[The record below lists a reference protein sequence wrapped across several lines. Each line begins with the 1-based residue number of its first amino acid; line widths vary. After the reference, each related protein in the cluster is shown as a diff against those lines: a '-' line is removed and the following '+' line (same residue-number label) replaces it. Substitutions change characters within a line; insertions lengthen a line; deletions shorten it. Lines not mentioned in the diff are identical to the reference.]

1 MKRLYTYV
9 IFWFALSLFTYA
21 DGPDEIVSENVSE
34 EMVSGNVSVQ
44 TDSEDVPTETVSEDV
59 FEKASSED
67 PEKMNC
73 AGEAEKE
80 LPRMNPEDTKEV
92 NSEDIK
98 KMDEEFALAR
108 KWAEEKGESY
118 KTRGFILSDSEDAK
132 KMDEEFDLARKSAEK
147 IWMSYKE
154 DVFTSEYKA
163 NEFLDIVYS
172 QNYKDYECLD
182 KPLIAF
188 KYFLLK
194 SFLVEAQKRYNL
206 PNTDASQKQQIAM
219 RSFLISF
226 AASCYIYFNIKSFA
240 EENTLLRS
248 FVLQSLKESYSF
260 DPVKENEKREYQR
273 VWKERQCKVDWQ
285 IAIQLC
291 RYWSFINKNMEIMKN
306 RYWQFLRLN
315 QLVNGWPKK

>member
-1 MKRLYTYV
+1 MKRFYGYV

-21 DGPDEIVSENVSE
+21 DGPDEIGSENVSE

-67 PEKMNC
+67 PEKTNC

-80 LPRMNPEDTKEV
+80 LSRM

-98 KMDEEFALAR
+98 KMDQEFALAR

-118 KTRGFILSDSEDAK
+118 KKRKCVLRDSKDAK
-132 KMDEEFDLARKSAEK
+132 KMDEEFDLAKKSAEK

-226 AASCYIYFNIKSFA
+226 AASCYINFNIESFA
-240 EENTLLRS
+240 KENTLLHS
-248 FVLQSLKESYSF
+248 FVLQSLQESYSL
-260 DPVKENEKREYQR
+260 DPVKENEERKYQQ
-273 VWKERQCKVDWQ
+273 VWEKRQCKVGWQ

-291 RYWSFINKNMEIMKN
+291 RYWSFIKNHMEIISLD
-306 RYWQFLRLN
+306 YWDFLRLSRI
-315 QLVNGWPKK
+315 VKGWPKK